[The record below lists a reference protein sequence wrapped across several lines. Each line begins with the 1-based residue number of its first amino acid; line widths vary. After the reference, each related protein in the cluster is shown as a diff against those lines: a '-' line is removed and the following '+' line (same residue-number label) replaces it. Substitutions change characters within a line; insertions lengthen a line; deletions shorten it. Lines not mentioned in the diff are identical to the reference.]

1 MSTISQF
8 LAPSRITL
16 DVPASTWQ
24 AAIRL
29 AGDLL
34 ETEDVAT
41 ADYTDAMIDT
51 VKTKG
56 PYIVIAPGFAFA
68 HAQFSTAVKTT
79 GMSVVRLREPVKF
92 GHETN
97 DPVRIVLAL
106 AATDHSAHL
115 AAMGQM
121 ARVIGDVE
129 RRKAL
134 ETAATPEEF
143 LAILDTPT
151 ASATAKPQTTA
162 QATAQATG
170 GREVTPTSASTSVSD
185 AVPSTGKILTVCGNG
200 LGTSLF
206 LKNSLDELLVRWG
219 WAKYMSVEATDT
231 ISAKGKAKEADAI
244 LTSGAIAQAL
254 GDVGVPVRVIQD
266 FTSLSEI
273 DAALRS
279 LYVVE

>member
-29 AGDLL
+29 AGNLL

-97 DPVRIVLAL
+97 DPVHIVWAL

-115 AAMGQM
+115 AAMKQI
-121 ARVIGDVE
+121 ARVIGDGE
-129 RRKAL
+129 RRQAL

-143 LAILDTPT
+143 LAILDTPP
-151 ASATAKPQTTA
+151 ASATAKPQV
-162 QATAQATG
+162 TG
-170 GREVTPTSASTSVSD
+170 HREVTSANASTSVGD

-206 LKNSLDELLVRWG
+206 LKNTLDELLLRWG
-219 WAKYMSVEATDT
+219 WAKYMTVEATDT